1 MQENEEQ
8 YTNGNDDDDDD
19 GDDASDDTDDDTVEF
34 YAELRKVKQ
43 EMFGGRLPHDQVA
56 ASAAAAQHDFLQAME
71 QVGKEF
77 HDTKQKYGS
86 DAAIELMME
95 QLQQQHDDTDSDV
108 DATGNEQQE
117 EEEENERLQ

>member
-8 YTNGNDDDDDD
+8 YTNGNDDDD
-19 GDDASDDTDDDTVEF
+19 GDDTDDTDTDTDDDTVEF

-95 QLQQQHDDTDSDV
+95 KIQQQDDNNSDV
-108 DATGNEQQE
+108 NATGNEQQE
-117 EEEENERLQ
+117 EEDEDERL

>member
-1 MQENEEQ
+1 MKENEEQ
-8 YTNGNDDDDDD
+8 YTNGNDDDDT
-19 GDDASDDTDDDTVEF
+19 DDTDTVEF

-95 QLQQQHDDTDSDV
+95 QLQQHDDNNSDV
-108 DATGNEQQE
+108 DATRNEQQQE
-117 EEEENERLQ
+117 DDEDERLQ